1 MASQD
6 DESEPPPSRVDRD
19 SISGRLSLAIS
30 DAELPRIVSIPAPP
44 ATLRSRKLALR
55 VLLVLAFLA
64 AAYVVSTL
72 WVGIIFGTVI
82 AFTVQPLYRR
92 MARGT
97 RMKKEFAAVTLTAVV
112 GLVTAA
118 IGAVVIYVMTREL
131 FALVAVLQKKMA
143 KGSLAEFIGN
153 PAVRVLEKAHV
164 DQALVVDKIKEQMS
178 ALAGYAGS
186 TAGVILQATSSAVVG
201 LIVGLFTM
209 YYVLVD
215 WPTIAVRL
223 EKLSPLDPRHTR
235 ALILEFREVG
245 RGAFIGTL
253 ATAAIQGIFSAIGYA
268 MAGVPQSVTWGIVTG
283 LASFVPVVGTTLVWF
298 PIGLWLVAEGRPGA
312 AALVIGWGF
321 LVVTSVTDYVIRPRL
336 VGSKKGKHDHPLL
349 TLVAL
354 LGGIEVFNLPGLIV
368 GPILM
373 ALFLAVVRIYEREL
387 ERSGLTFPTPAEI
400 EAAPDT
406 PREPESGGG

>member
-1 MASQD
+1 MAPSD
-6 DESEPPPSRVDRD
+6 DPPESVRPDRE
-19 SISGRLSLAIS
+19 SLLGSGRLSMAIT

-44 ATLRSRKLALR
+44 ETLRGRRLALR
-55 VLLVLAFLA
+55 VLLVLSFLA
-64 AAYVVSTL
+64 AAWVVSTL

-92 MARGT
+92 MSLKT
-97 RMKKEFAAVTLTAVV
+97 RMKKEFAAVTLTAIAG
-112 GLVTAA
+112 GLTAA
-118 IGAVVIYVMTREL
+118 VGSVMIYVMTREL
-131 FALVAVLQKKMA
+131 FALVAVLQRKMA
-143 KGSLAEFIGN
+143 KGSLAEFIGA

-164 DQALVVDKIKEQMS
+164 DQALVVDKIKEQMG
-178 ALAGYAGS
+178 ALAGYAGGA
-186 TAGVILQATSSAVVG
+186 AGTILQATSTAVVG

-235 ALILEFREVG
+235 ALILEFRDVG

-253 ATAAIQGIFSAIGYA
+253 ATAAIQGVFSAIGYG
-268 MAGVPQSVTWGIVTG
+268 MAGVPQTVTWGIVTG

-298 PIGLWLVAEGRPGA
+298 PIGLYLISEGRPGA

-321 LVVTSVTDYVIRPRL
+321 LVVTSVTDYIIRPRL
-336 VGSKKGKHDHPLL
+336 VGSKKGKHEHPLM

-354 LGGIEVFNLPGLIV
+354 LGGIEVFGLPGLIV
-368 GPILM
+368 GPIVM

-387 ERSGLTFPTPAEI
+387 DRRGVVSALPDSDLPPSERDPA
-400 EAAPDT
+400 
-406 PREPESGGG
+406 